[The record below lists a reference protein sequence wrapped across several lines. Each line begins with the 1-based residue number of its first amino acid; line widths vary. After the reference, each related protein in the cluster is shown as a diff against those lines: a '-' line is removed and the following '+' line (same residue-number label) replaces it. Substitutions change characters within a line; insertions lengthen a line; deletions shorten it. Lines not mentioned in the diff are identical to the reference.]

1 MSVLDPLREGQGLG
15 ARPRLIAVGAWAREH
30 PLAFWSL
37 ASLLLGALS
46 CAIWTPVPGFDV
58 QSWINWG
65 WSASHPQTGGFL
77 IRGGPSWKP
86 LPVVFTSFYGLFGQ
100 AAPTLWMI
108 TARAGGILGLAGV
121 FRLSLELTD
130 RAGLPRWSGWVAGVV
145 GCLGLIMTAPNID
158 GNWPHNFFRGT
169 VEPSMIAAW
178 LWAVDAILRRR
189 HLLAYTLVAA
199 EGLMRPEAWLFL
211 FAYGVWLWFT
221 HPRLRVWVVI
231 CLVAQPVAWFLPTAL
246 STGHPFT
253 AAQNA
258 HEFNGELGPHW
269 LRALLLRSYHLQ
281 SLPTLVFAAVA
292 SVIVLSRQRA
302 NLAVWRARDR
312 VALRRS
318 RDSLALSLVA
328 LTVAWW
334 LIVIVET
341 AAGFPGLQRFFYPAT
356 ATACV
361 LSGLGFVEIM
371 VFAGRFAG
379 KVLGGPRVTDTA
391 AAARRGG
398 PIVAVGVALVLGVA
412 SYPFISS
419 RLAFARIQKTQVQIE
434 RAQMHELRVA
444 IRALGGT
451 EGLLPCKFSYVDINN
466 SFRPQLAWELGVPM
480 PRVRALRTPG
490 VVFLT
495 RYTLYDGKMNPFGP
509 GLRYRHY
516 LGRWGDWSVYQVYG
530 AGPKPACI
538 GD

>member
-1 MSVLDPLREGQGLG
+1 MEATAG
-15 ARPRLIAVGAWAREH
+15 
-30 PLAFWSL
+30 
-37 ASLLLGALS
+37 
-46 CAIWTPVPGFDV
+46 
-58 QSWINWG
+58 
-65 WSASHPQTGGFL
+65 
-77 IRGGPSWKP
+77 
-86 LPVVFTSFYGLFGQ
+86 VFTSFYGLFGQ

-130 RAGLPRWSGWVAGVV
+130 RAGLPRWSGWVAGIV

-292 SVIVLSRQRA
+292 SLIVLSRQRA
-302 NLAVWRARDR
+302 NLAFWRVRDR

-379 KVLGGPRVTDTA
+379 NVLGGPRVAGTGGRGLA
-391 AAARRGG
+391 AAARSL
-398 PIVAVGVALVLGVA
+398 PSASPSCLAL
-412 SYPFISS
+412 PPTRSS
-419 RLAFARIQKTQVQIE
+419 RVGSRSPGSRRHRSRSSARRCTSSGSRSE
-434 RAQMHELRVA
+434 RL
-444 IRALGGT
+444 
-451 EGLLPCKFSYVDINN
+451 
-466 SFRPQLAWELGVPM
+466 
-480 PRVRALRTPG
+480 
-490 VVFLT
+490 
-495 RYTLYDGKMNPFGP
+495 
-509 GLRYRHY
+509 
-516 LGRWGDWSVYQVYG
+516 
-530 AGPKPACI
+530 AGPEGCCRASSATSISTTPSSHSWHGSWASPCPASARC
-538 GD
+538 GRRASCSSRGTRCTTAG